1 MKIIADEC
9 VDFGII
15 RMLRANN
22 VEVYSILEETASI
35 QDVDVLK
42 IANEQETILLT
53 EDKDFGELVFR
64 LKMSNH
70 GVILVRMMEN
80 SRAEKIEKV
89 VNVILQHYHQLKD
102 AFSLITDDKVKIK
115 KY

>member
-15 RMLRANN
+15 RMLRANG

-64 LKMSNH
+64 LKMPNH

-80 SRAEKIEKV
+80 SRAEKIKKV
-89 VNVILQHYHQLKD
+89 VNVILQHYVQLKD

>member
-15 RMLRANN
+15 RNLRANG

-64 LKMSNH
+64 LKMPNH